1 MINNTVLFRQ
11 IFNDKVWAVT
21 NLTGGD
27 LGMISC
33 DEEYTFRPTR
43 YSYNKLTNL
52 QLMEISEFIDNLNT
66 EDKIKDLFVDVA
78 QERLKNNE

>member
-11 IFNDKVWAVT
+11 IFSDKVWAVT

-27 LGMISC
+27 IGTISC
-33 DEEYTFRPTR
+33 DEEYTFRPTL

-52 QLMEISEFIDNLNT
+52 QLMEISEFIDNLNA
-66 EDKIKDLFVDVA
+66 EAKFHELFDVV
-78 QERLKNNE
+78 QERLKDNE